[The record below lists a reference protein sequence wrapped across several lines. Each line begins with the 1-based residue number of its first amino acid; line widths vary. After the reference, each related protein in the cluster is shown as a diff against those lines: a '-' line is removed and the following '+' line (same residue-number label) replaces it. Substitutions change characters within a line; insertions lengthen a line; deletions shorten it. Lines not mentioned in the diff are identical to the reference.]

1 MRRAHSPHRAAV
13 LAERA
18 VTMRVAPTLSE
29 ALLWQALRG
38 SRLGVPFR
46 RQVVLGDYIA
56 DFLAPRA
63 RLVVEV
69 DGGFHREPARVRAD
83 ARRDRDLGRMGY
95 RVLRLP
101 HALVVEQLEQ
111 ALLLVVAA
119 LAEQQP

>member
-1 MRRAHSPHRAAV
+1 
-13 LAERA
+13 
-18 VTMRVAPTLSE
+18 MRVAPTLSE

-46 RQVVLGDYIA
+46 RQVVLGDYIV

-69 DGGFHREPARVRAD
+69 DGGIHQEPARVRAD

-101 HALVVEQLEQ
+101 HALVVQQLEQ
-111 ALLLVVAA
+111 ALRLVVAA
-119 LAEQQP
+119 LAEHVQGGR

>member
-1 MRRAHSPHRAAV
+1 MRRRPHSPHRAAV

-18 VTMRVAPTLSE
+18 VTMRAAPTLSE
-29 ALLWQALRG
+29 ALLWQALRR
-38 SRLGVPFR
+38 SQLGLPFR

-56 DFLAPRA
+56 DFFAPRA

-69 DGGFHREPARVRAD
+69 DGGCHAHPARVRAD

-101 HALVVEQLEQ
+101 HTLVVEHLEQ
-111 ALLLVVAA
+111 AIALVVAA
-119 LAEQQP
+119 MAEQP

>member
-18 VTMRVAPTLSE
+18 ATMRVAPTLSE
-29 ALLWQALRG
+29 ARLWQALRG

-46 RQVVLGDYIA
+46 RQVVLGDYVV
-56 DFLAPRA
+56 DFFAPRA

-69 DGGFHREPARVRAD
+69 DGGFHGEPARVRAD

-111 ALLLVVAA
+111 ALVLVVAA
-119 LAEQQP
+119 LAEPR